1 MKLADGRVEHYF
13 ASNAP
18 FWKDVYGQTDVF
30 SGTMRRRHAIALSW
44 IERLNLEPGTR
55 VLEVGCGAG
64 LLSVALAQRG
74 MSVQAIDPVP
84 PMVVEAR
91 RSAEEAHVGHA
102 MSVRVGDAHRLH
114 FVDGSFTLVAALGV
128 LPWLRD
134 PEQAIQ
140 EMARVL
146 KPGGWL
152 VLSADNRDRLPD
164 LLDPVRNPA
173 LTGVKRTIKGWLLG
187 TRASAAPRARADRRK
202 DVDCMLDEAGLR
214 KLAGVTC
221 GFAPLTLFWRRV
233 LPERIE
239 ARVERW
245 LQALADRGLPGIR
258 STGWHYIVL
267 AEKLP

>member
-1 MKLADGRVEHYF
+1 MKLADGRVEQYF

-18 FWKDVYGQTDVF
+18 FWKDVYGQAGVF
-30 SGTMRRRHAIALSW
+30 SGTMRRRHAIALRW

-74 MSVQAIDPVP
+74 MSVHAIDPVP
-84 PMVVEAR
+84 AMVVEAR
-91 RSAEEAHVGHA
+91 RSAEEAHVGQA
-102 MSVRVGDAHRLH
+102 MSIRVGDAHRLH
-114 FVDGSFTLVAALGV
+114 FADASFTVVAALGV

-134 PEQAIQ
+134 PAQAID

-152 VLSADNRDRLPD
+152 VLSADNRARLPV

-173 LTGVKRTIKGWLLG
+173 LDGVKQTIKRWIVG
-187 TRASAAPRARADRRK
+187 PRADVGPRPRADRRR
-202 DVDCMLDEAGLR
+202 DVDRMLYEAGLR
-214 KLAGVTC
+214 KRAGATC
-221 GFAPLTLFWRRV
+221 GFGPLTLFWRRF

-239 ARVERW
+239 VRVERS
-245 LQALADRGLPGIR
+245 LQALADRGLPGFR
-258 STGWHYIVL
+258 STGWHYLVL
-267 AEKLP
+267 AQKLP

>member
-1 MKLADGRVEHYF
+1 MKLADGRVEQYF

-18 FWKDVYGQTDVF
+18 FWKEVYGQTDVF

-134 PEQAIQ
+134 
-140 EMARVL
+140 
-146 KPGGWL
+146 
-152 VLSADNRDRLPD
+152 

-173 LTGVKRTIKGWLLG
+173 LTGVKRRIKGWLQGARG
-187 TRASAAPRARADRRK
+187 TAAPRARADRRK
-202 DVDCMLDEAGLR
+202 DVDRMLEQAGLR

-221 GFAPLTLFWRRV
+221 GFAPLTLFWRRI

-239 ARVERW
+239 VRVERW

>member
-1 MKLADGRVEHYF
+1 MKLADRRVEQYF
-13 ASNAP
+13 AANAP

-30 SGTMRRRHAIALSW
+30 SSTMRRRHAIALRW
-44 IERLNLEPGTR
+44 LEHLNLEPGTR

-74 MSVQAIDPVP
+74 MSVHAIDPVP
-84 PMVVEAR
+84 AMVVEAR
-91 RSAEEAHVGHA
+91 RSADQAHVGHA
-102 MSVRVGDAHRLH
+102 MSIRVGDAHRIH
-114 FVDGSFTLVAALGV
+114 FADASFTVVAALGV

-134 PEQAIQ
+134 PAQAID

-152 VLSADNRDRLPD
+152 VMSADNRARLPV

-173 LTGVKRTIKGWLLG
+173 LDGVKQTIKHWIVG
-187 TRASAAPRARADRRK
+187 PRADVGPRPRADRRR
-202 DVDCMLDEAGLR
+202 DVDRMLHEAGLR
-214 KLAGVTC
+214 KRAGVTC
-221 GFAPLTLFWRRV
+221 GFAPLTFLWRRV

-239 ARVERW
+239 LRLERW

-258 STGWHYIVL
+258 STGWHYVVL